1 MRDERKKVWIDGF
14 QTKLFLRMGSYWLI
28 YQLCLWNLVFVW
40 RVLHEGPGNFLEQ
53 YGRFCA
59 DYAPALV
66 GCVLLLPVLGYDM
79 VKFAHRIVGP
89 IYRFRKAIQDLAAGE
104 EVRPIKLRDGDFLTE
119 MQDEFNQLLKALPP
133 PAGAVR
139 KSAEA
144 ADPERQPV

>member
-53 YGRFCA
+53 YGRFCM

-79 VKFAHRIVGP
+79 VKFAHRFVGP
-89 IYRFRKAIQDLAAGE
+89 IHRFRRAIQDLAAGKV
-104 EVRPIKLRDGDFLTE
+104 VRPIQLREGDFLTD
-119 MQDEFNQLLKALPP
+119 MQDEFNQLLKTLPR
-133 PAGAVR
+133 PAGAV
-139 KSAEA
+139 AQPAGA
-144 ADPERQPV
+144 ADPEHQPV